1 MLVCAKGY
9 TQVTGVMAMMMTGRV
24 LLVCALC
31 VLWCGAAVV
40 VSSAPDAARA
50 QSVWPEY
57 LFLNWHELLRN
68 ECEVENAKG
77 TSFGLKELAVN
88 CCVHDAM
95 KKLCSAFYDTTVMEN
110 KDPKVEGI
118 CKNYGGKP
126 DDVADCSELEAK
138 LSSAA
143 AASVKVSDREAPEDK
158 EVLGKKSEE
167 KPKAPPEEAPTPLA
181 GRPLS
186 DLPEKPT
193 KVSPSPP
200 LKGQPTNAEEVPV
213 PNSEEGSVNTE
224 PTKDSEEGDT
234 DTVTDTE
241 QDEPSNSQAES
252 TTPTPTV
259 ASDNDD
265 NETDKSTGEDTPN
278 NAPESDVARTEENQ
292 DKNKNNKPKETP
304 VEVAGI
310 KTATVTTGDSDGVKA
325 ASPLLL
331 LLLVACAAAAA
342 VVAA

>member
-1 MLVCAKGY
+1 MLVCAEGC
-9 TQVTGVMAMMMTGRV
+9 TQVRGVMMAMMMTGRV

-31 VLWCGAAVV
+31 VLWCGAAVA
-40 VSSAPDAARA
+40 VSSLPGATRA

-57 LFLNWHELLRN
+57 LLLNWHELLRN

-77 TSFGLKELAVN
+77 TNLGLKELAVN

-95 KKLCSAFYDTTVMEN
+95 KKLCSAFYGTTVMEN
-110 KDPKVEGI
+110 KDPKVDGI
-118 CKNYGGKP
+118 CKNYGGEP
-126 DDVADCSELEAK
+126 ADADKCSELEAK
-138 LSSAA
+138 LSPNAVTP
-143 AASVKVSDREAPEDK
+143 VKVSDREAQRD
-158 EVLGKKSEE
+158 EE
-167 KPKAPPEEAPTPLA
+167 EELRKTLEEAPTPLA
-181 GRPLS
+181 GRPLTNS
-186 DLPEKPT
+186 PAKTT

-200 LKGQPTNAEEVPV
+200 LKGQPANAEEVPV

-224 PTKDSEEGDT
+224 PANDSEEEDT
-234 DTVTDTE
+234 DTVRETE

-259 ASDNDD
+259 ASDNGD
-265 NETDKSTGEDTPN
+265 NETDKGTGEDTPN

-292 DKNKNNKPKETP
+292 DENKNNKPKGTP
-304 VEVAGI
+304 VEVASV
-310 KTATVTTGDSDGVKA
+310 KTATVNSGDSDGVKA
-325 ASPLLL
+325 ASHTTSPLL

>member
-1 MLVCAKGY
+1 
-9 TQVTGVMAMMMTGRV
+9 MAMMMAGRV

-31 VLWCGAAVV
+31 VLWCGLCGIAAK
-40 VSSAPDAARA
+40 DTRA

-77 TSFGLKELAVN
+77 TNADLKELAVK

-95 KKLCSAFYDTTVMEN
+95 REICSVFYGTTVMEN
-110 KDPKVEGI
+110 KDPKVDGI
-118 CKNYGGKP
+118 CKNYGGEP
-126 DDVADCSELEAK
+126 ADADKCSELEAK
-138 LSSAA
+138 LSPNAVTP
-143 AASVKVSDREAPEDK
+143 VKVSDREAQRD
-158 EVLGKKSEE
+158 EE
-167 KPKAPPEEAPTPLA
+167 EELRKTLEEEPTPLP
-181 GRPLS
+181 GTPLTNS
-186 DLPEKPT
+186 PAKT
-193 KVSPSPP
+193 RKISPSPP

-224 PTKDSEEGDT
+224 PANDSEEEDT

-241 QDEPSNSQAES
+241 QDEPSNSQAEP

-259 ASDNDD
+259 ASDNGD
-265 NETDKSTGEDTPN
+265 NETDKGTGEDTPN

-310 KTATVTTGDSDGVKA
+310 KTATVNSGDTDGSTAVSHTN
-325 ASPLLL
+325 SPLLL
-331 LLLVACAAAAA
+331 LLVVACAAAAA

>member
-1 MLVCAKGY
+1 
-9 TQVTGVMAMMMTGRV
+9 MAMMMTGRV

-31 VLWCGAAVV
+31 VLWCGPAVV

-57 LFLNWHELLRN
+57 LFLNWQEMLRN
-68 ECEVENAKG
+68 ECEVENPYEKNV
-77 TSFGLKELAVN
+77 GLKKLAVN

-95 KKLCSAFYDTTVMEN
+95 RALCSAFYGTTVMEN

-118 CKNYGGKP
+118 CKEYAGKP
-126 DDVADCSELEAK
+126 DDVADCPK
-138 LSSAA
+138 PQTNLSSAA
-143 AASVKVSDREAPEDK
+143 VNSVKVSVPEAPKD
-158 EVLGKKSEE
+158 EE
-167 KPKAPPEEAPTPLA
+167 EELRKTPEEVPTPLP
-181 GRPLS
+181 GTPLADS
-186 DLPEKPT
+186 PAKTT

-224 PTKDSEEGDT
+224 PTKDSEEEDT
-234 DTVTDTE
+234 DTDTDTE

-259 ASDNDD
+259 VSDNDD

-278 NAPESDVARTEENQ
+278 NAPESDVAGTEENQ
-292 DKNKNNKPKETP
+292 EENKKNKPKERTLQ
-304 VEVAGI
+304 VAGI
-310 KTATVTTGDSDGVKA
+310 KTATVTSGDADGSTAVSHTT
-325 ASPLLL
+325 SPLLL
-331 LLLVACAAAAA
+331 LLLVVVCAAAAA